1 MISHFV
7 FPPAAA
13 FSWPERCCWAT
24 KLIEF
29 HPAVTQCD
37 SRAPVRPVWYPRWGV
52 YILPTYNSL
61 FRVHFCCSRLGAKL
75 PKFQIPYA
83 SVSSKRARPPAP
95 RVICNFFLRKV
106 ANANSSTVIQK
117 SHSGRWKVLACEQ
130 AYRYGRTG
138 LKIASRR
145 QGNCSVC
152 SGE

>member
-13 FSWPERCCWAT
+13 FSWHERCCWAT

-29 HPAVTQCD
+29 IPAVTQCD
-37 SRAPVRPVWYPRWGV
+37 CRVRPFWYSRWGV
-52 YILPTYNSL
+52 YILPTYKFL

-83 SVSSKRARPPAP
+83 LVSSKRACPPAP

-117 SHSGRWKVLACEQ
+117 SHSVGVENVSLWTGSPFWANRAKNREQ
-130 AYRYGRTG
+130 TARE
-138 LKIASRR
+138 L
-145 QGNCSVC
+145 
-152 SGE
+152 